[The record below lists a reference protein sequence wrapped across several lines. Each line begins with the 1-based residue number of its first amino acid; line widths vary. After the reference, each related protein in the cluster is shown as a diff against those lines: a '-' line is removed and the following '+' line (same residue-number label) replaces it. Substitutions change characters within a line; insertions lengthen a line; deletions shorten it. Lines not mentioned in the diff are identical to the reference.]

1 MKIEYLKNK
10 KNIIFLKLASQVIF
24 DNNNDFFETFSNS
37 IDKIEKEDNISGI
50 VLNLQN
56 NKSINR
62 SEVKKN
68 FIEKDPIACF
78 KRVESEK
85 SILRRFETLDFPKVA
100 IIDGSLYNLVFEL
113 ALCCNYRIALN
124 DKNQRFGFANINL
137 GLMPGKDGVVRMTRE
152 IGIEKTLDFLLFEKL
167 LNVKS
172 LIEKGVLQNSADSL
186 EELTSL
192 AESFINKNQKCKQPW
207 DIKGYKIPGG
217 ASYQNDN
224 TLIIADYSTR
234 IFKKNLRNWPVYEA
248 IISTVTE
255 GASLSF
261 ESASKIESRYYVE
274 LVTGD
279 VSKNLISTHFIQKSK
294 INSGYFRPK
303 NQLKKEFTK
312 IGVLGSGLMGH
323 GIAYVTAMAN
333 IEVVL
338 IDTIKDNLDKGLKR
352 IKNILS
358 FNVDKGL
365 IKKELADNIISK
377 VNPSQDYSQI
387 KDCDLILEAVFEE
400 RDIKAKVIKES
411 EKYMKKSAIF
421 ASNTSTISI
430 NELNRFTSSP
440 ENFIGIH
447 FFSPVDKMELVEI
460 IKTKKTS
467 IETLSYV
474 FDFIRKINK
483 TPIIVNDSPGFYTT
497 RVFEKYTC
505 EGLALLHEGY
515 PAHLI
520 ESTSKNA
527 GFPIGPLAVLDEINI
542 ELALKIR
549 KEIGSNLYSQKSENH
564 VEPWDEVLNFMVN
577 KAKRGGRSSGSGFY
591 EYPKSERK
599 YLWPDLHSHFA
610 IQFNKPNQQ
619 LLIDRLLFVQA
630 LETVR
635 CYEEGVIQSFDE
647 ANIGSIYGWGFPA
660 FRGGTLQFI
669 NDYGLVKF
677 KKRALELASKYGE
690 RYKPSKIIDR
700 MIESDEIFSQ

>member
-1 MKIEYLKNK
+1 MIQYSKNK
-10 KNIIFLKLASQVIF
+10 NNIIFLKLASQAIF
-24 DNNNDFFETFSNS
+24 DENNDFFESFSNC
-37 IDKIEKEDNISGI
+37 IDKIEKEGDINGI

-56 NKSINR
+56 NKSIN
-62 SEVKKN
+62 SYEVKKN
-68 FIEKDPIACF
+68 LEEKDPTNCF
-78 KRVESEK
+78 KKVEIEK

-100 IIDGSLYNLVFEL
+100 ILDGSIFNLIFEL

-124 DKNQRFGFANINL
+124 DNNQKFGFTHINL
-137 GLMPGKDGVVRMTRE
+137 GLMPGKGGMVRLTRE
-152 IGIEKTLDFLLFEKL
+152 IGIEQTLDFLLFEKSS
-167 LNVKS
+167 NVKS

-186 EELTSL
+186 DELTSL
-192 AESFINKNQKCKQPW
+192 AESFINKNQKYNQPW
-207 DIKGYKIPGG
+207 DVKDYKIPGG

-224 TLIIADYSTR
+224 PSIIADYSAR
-234 IFKKNLRNWPVYEA
+234 VFKKNLRNYPVYEA
-248 IISTVTE
+248 IISTITE

-261 ESASKIESRYYVE
+261 DSASKIESRYYVE

-279 VSKNLISTHFIQKSK
+279 VSKNLISAHFIQKGK

-303 NQLKKEFTK
+303 NQFKNEFTK

-323 GIAYVTAMAN
+323 GIAYVSAMAD

-338 IDTIKDNLDKGLKR
+338 IDTSKDNLDKGLKR

-358 FNVDKGL
+358 FNVEKGL
-365 IKKELADNIISK
+365 IEKELADDIFSK
-377 VNPSQDYSQI
+377 INPSQDYSQI
-387 KDCDLILEAVFEE
+387 KDCDLIIEAVFEE
-400 RDIKAKVIKES
+400 RDLKAKVIKES
-411 EKYMKKSAIF
+411 EKHMKKSAIF

-430 NELNRFTSSP
+430 NELNHFSSSP

-447 FFSPVDKMELVEI
+447 FFSPVDRMELVEI

-467 IETLSYV
+467 VETLSCVY
-474 FDFIRKINK
+474 DFIRKINK

-505 EGLALLHEGY
+505 EGLALLYEGY

-520 ESTSKNA
+520 ESTSKNV

-577 KAKRGGRSSGSGFY
+577 KIKRGGRSSGSGFY

-599 YLWPDLHSHFA
+599 YLWPDLHNHFV
-610 IQFNKPNQQ
+610 IQFNKPDQQ

-677 KKRALELASKYGE
+677 KKRALELASEYGE
-690 RYKPSKIIDR
+690 RYKPPKIIDR
-700 MIESDEIFSQ
+700 MIESDEIFS

>member
-1 MKIEYLKNK
+1 MIQYLKNK
-10 KNIIFLKLASQVIF
+10 NNIIFLKLASQAIF
-24 DNNNDFFETFSNS
+24 DENNDFFESFSNC
-37 IDKIEKEDNISGI
+37 IDKIEKEGDINGI

-56 NKSINR
+56 NKSIN
-62 SEVKKN
+62 SYEVKKN
-68 FIEKDPIACF
+68 LEEIDPVNCF
-78 KRVESEK
+78 KKVEIEK

-100 IIDGSLYNLVFEL
+100 ILDGSIFNLIFEL

-124 DKNQRFGFANINL
+124 DNNQKFGFTLINL
-137 GLMPGKDGVVRMTRE
+137 GLMPGKGGMVRLSRE
-152 IGIEKTLDFLLFEKL
+152 IGIEQTLDFLLFEKSS
-167 LNVKS
+167 NVKS
-172 LIEKGVLQNSADSL
+172 LIEKGLLQNSADSL

-192 AESFINKNQKCKQPW
+192 AESFINKNQKYNQPW
-207 DIKGYKIPGG
+207 DVKDYKIPGG
-217 ASYQNDN
+217 VSYQNDN
-224 TLIIADYSTR
+224 PNIIADYSAR
-234 IFKKNLRNWPVYEA
+234 IFKKNLRNYPVFEA

-261 ESASKIESRYYVE
+261 DSASKIESRYYVE

-279 VSKNLISTHFIQKSK
+279 VSKNLVSAHFIQKGK

-303 NQLKKEFTK
+303 NKFKNEFSK

-323 GIAYVTAMAN
+323 GIAYVSAMAD

-338 IDTIKDNLDKGLKR
+338 IDTSKDNLDKGLKR

-365 IKKELADNIISK
+365 IEKELADNIFSK
-377 VNPSQDYSQI
+377 VNPSLDFSQI
-387 KDCDLILEAVFEE
+387 KDCDLIIEAVFEE
-400 RDIKAKVIKES
+400 RDVKAKVIKES
-411 EKYMKKSAIF
+411 EKHMKKSAIF

-430 NELNRFTSSP
+430 NELNNFSSSP

-447 FFSPVDKMELVEI
+447 FFSPVDRMELVEI

-467 IETLSYV
+467 VETLSCV

-505 EGLALLHEGY
+505 EGLALLYEGY

-520 ESTSKNA
+520 ESTSKNV

-549 KEIGSNLYSQKSENH
+549 KEIGLNLYSQKSENH
-564 VEPWDEVLNFMVN
+564 VEPWDEVLNFMAN
-577 KAKRGGRSSGSGFY
+577 KVKRSGRSSGSGFY

-599 YLWPDLHSHFA
+599 YLWPDLHNHFV
-610 IQFNKPNQQ
+610 IQFNKPDQQ

-677 KKRALELASKYGE
+677 KKRALELASEYGE
-690 RYKPSKIIDR
+690 RFKPPKIIDR

>member
-1 MKIEYLKNK
+1 MIQYSKNK
-10 KNIIFLKLASQVIF
+10 NNIIFLKLASQAIF
-24 DNNNDFFETFSNS
+24 DENNDFFESFSNC
-37 IDKIEKEDNISGI
+37 IDKIEKEGDINGI

-56 NKSINR
+56 NKSIN
-62 SEVKKN
+62 SYEVKKN
-68 FIEKDPIACF
+68 LEEIDPANCF
-78 KRVESEK
+78 KKVEIEK

-100 IIDGSLYNLVFEL
+100 ILEGSVFNLIFEL

-124 DKNQRFGFANINL
+124 DNNQKFGFTNTNL
-137 GLMPGKDGVVRMTRE
+137 GLMPGKGGLVRLTRE
-152 IGIEKTLDFLLFEKL
+152 IGIEQTLDFLLFEKSS
-167 LNVKS
+167 NVKS
-172 LIEKGVLQNSADSL
+172 LVEKGVLQNSADSL
-186 EELTSL
+186 DKLTSL
-192 AESFINKNQKCKQPW
+192 AESFINKNQKYNQPW
-207 DIKGYKIPGG
+207 DVKDYKIPGG

-224 TLIIADYSTR
+224 PIIIADYSAR
-234 IFKKNLRNWPVYEA
+234 VFKKNLRNYPVYEA
-248 IISTVTE
+248 IISTVAE

-261 ESASKIESRYYVE
+261 DSASKIESRYYVE

-279 VSKNLISTHFIQKSK
+279 VSKNLVSAHFIQKGK

-303 NQLKKEFTK
+303 NKFKNEFTK
-312 IGVLGSGLMGH
+312 ICVLGSGLMGH
-323 GIAYVTAMAN
+323 GIAYVSAMAD

-338 IDTIKDNLDKGLKR
+338 MDTSKDNLDKGLKR

-358 FNVDKGL
+358 FKVEKGL
-365 IKKELADNIISK
+365 IEKELADDIFSK
-377 VNPSQDYSQI
+377 INPSLDYSQI
-387 KDCDLILEAVFEE
+387 KDCDLIIEAVFEE

-411 EKYMKKSAIF
+411 EKHMKKSAIF

-430 NELNRFTSSP
+430 NELNKFSSSP

-447 FFSPVDKMELVEI
+447 FFSPVDRMELVEI

-467 IETLSYV
+467 AKTLSCV

-505 EGLALLHEGY
+505 EGLALLYEGY

-520 ESTSKNA
+520 ESISKTV

-577 KAKRGGRSSGSGFY
+577 KAKRGGRSSGGGFY

-599 YLWPDLHSHFA
+599 YLWPDLHNHFV
-610 IQFNKPNQQ
+610 IQFNKPDQQ
-619 LLIDRLLFVQA
+619 LLIDRLLFIQA

-669 NDYGLVKF
+669 NDYGLAKF
-677 KKRALELASKYGE
+677 KKRALDLASKCGE
-690 RYKPSKIIDR
+690 RYKPPKIIDR
-700 MIESDEIFSQ
+700 MIESDEIFN

>member
-1 MKIEYLKNK
+1 VLIQYSKNK
-10 KNIIFLKLASQVIF
+10 NNIIFLKIAPQIIF
-24 DNNNDFFETFSNS
+24 DKNNDFFESFSNC
-37 IDKIEKEDNISGI
+37 IDKIEKEGVISGI
-50 VLNLQN
+50 VLNLNN
-56 NKSINR
+56 NKSVN
-62 SEVKKN
+62 SYEVKKN
-68 FIEKDPIACF
+68 FEEKDPTNCF
-78 KRVESEK
+78 KKVEIEK

-100 IIDGSLYNLVFEL
+100 ILDGSVFNLIFEL

-124 DKNQRFGFANINL
+124 AINQKFGFTNTNL
-137 GLMPGKDGVVRMTRE
+137 GIMPGKGGLVRLTRV
-152 IGIEKTLDFLLFEKL
+152 IGIEQTLDFLLFEKL
-167 LNVKS
+167 SNVKS
-172 LIEKGVLQNSADSL
+172 LVEKGVLQNSADSL

-192 AESFINKNQKCKQPW
+192 AEIFINKNQKCKQPW

-224 TLIIADYSTR
+224 PIIIADYSTR
-234 IFKKNLRNWPVYEA
+234 IFKKNLRNCPVYEA

-261 ESASKIESRYYVE
+261 DSASKIESRYYVE

-279 VSKNLISTHFIQKSK
+279 VSKNLVSAHFIQKGK

-303 NQLKKEFTK
+303 NQIKNEFTK
-312 IGVLGSGLMGH
+312 IAVLGSGLMGH
-323 GIAYVTAMAN
+323 GIAYVSAMAD

-338 IDTIKDNLDKGLKR
+338 IDTSKDNLDKGLKR

-365 IKKELADNIISK
+365 IETELADDIFSK
-377 VNPSQDYSQI
+377 VNPSLDYSQI
-387 KDCDLILEAVFEE
+387 KDCDLIIEAVFED
-400 RDIKAKVIKES
+400 RDIKAKAIKES

-430 NELNRFTSSP
+430 NELNHFSSNP

-447 FFSPVDKMELVEI
+447 FFSPVDRMELVEI

-467 IETLSYV
+467 AETLSYV

-505 EGLALLHEGY
+505 EGLALLYEGY
-515 PAHLI
+515 PAHLV
-520 ESTSKNA
+520 ETTSKNV

-549 KEIGSNLYSQKSENH
+549 KEIGSNLYNQKPEH
-564 VEPWDEVLNFMVN
+564 HLEPWDEVLNFMVN
-577 KAKRGGRSSGSGFY
+577 KAKRRGRSSGSGFY

-599 YLWPDLHSHFA
+599 YLWPDLHNHFV
-610 IQFNKPNQQ
+610 IQFNKPDQQ

-677 KKRALELASKYGE
+677 KKRALVLASKYGE
-690 RYKPSKIIDR
+690 RYKPPKIIDR

>member
-1 MKIEYLKNK
+1 MIEYSKNK
-10 KNIIFLKLASQVIF
+10 NNIIFLKLASHAIF
-24 DNNNDFFETFSNS
+24 DENNDFFEIFSNC
-37 IDKIEKEDNISGI
+37 IDKIEKERDVRGI

-56 NKSINR
+56 NKSIN
-62 SEVKKN
+62 SYEVKKT
-68 FIEKDPIACF
+68 FEEKDPTNCF
-78 KRVESEK
+78 KKVEIEK

-100 IIDGSLYNLVFEL
+100 ILEGSVFNLIFEL

-124 DKNQRFGFANINL
+124 DNNQKFGFTNTNL
-137 GLMPGKDGVVRMTRE
+137 GLMPGKGGLVRLTRE
-152 IGIEKTLDFLLFEKL
+152 IGIEQTLDFLLFEKSS
-167 LNVKS
+167 NVKS
-172 LIEKGVLQNSADSL
+172 LVERGVLQNSAYSL
-186 EELTSL
+186 DELTSL
-192 AESFINKNQKCKQPW
+192 AESFINKYQKYIQPW
-207 DIKGYKIPGG
+207 DVKDYKIPGG

-224 TLIIADYSTR
+224 PIIIADYSAR
-234 IFKKNLRNWPVYEA
+234 VFKKNLRNYPVYEA
-248 IISTVTE
+248 IISTVAE

-261 ESASKIESRYYVE
+261 DSASKIESRYYVE

-279 VSKNLISTHFIQKSK
+279 VSKNLVSAYCIQKGK

-303 NQLKKEFTK
+303 NKFKNEFTK
-312 IGVLGSGLMGH
+312 ICVLGSGLMGH
-323 GIAYVTAMAN
+323 GIAYVSAMAD

-338 IDTIKDNLDKGLKR
+338 MDTSKDNLDKGLKR

-358 FNVDKGL
+358 FNADKGL
-365 IKKELADNIISK
+365 IEKEFADAIFSK
-377 VNPSQDYSQI
+377 VHPSLDYSQI
-387 KDCDLILEAVFEE
+387 KDCDLIIEAVFEE

-411 EKYMKKSAIF
+411 EKHMKKSAIF

-430 NELNRFTSSP
+430 NELNKFSSSP

-447 FFSPVDKMELVEI
+447 FFSPVDRMELVEI

-467 IETLSYV
+467 AKTLSCV

-505 EGLALLHEGY
+505 EGLALLYEGY

-520 ESTSKNA
+520 ESISKIV

-549 KEIGSNLYSQKSENH
+549 KEIGSNLHIQKSENH
-564 VEPWDEVLNFMVN
+564 AEPWDEVLNFMVN
-577 KAKRGGRSSGSGFY
+577 KAKRGGRSSGGGFY

-599 YLWPDLHSHFA
+599 YLWPDLHNHFV
-610 IQFNKPNQQ
+610 IQFNKPDQQ
-619 LLIDRLLFVQA
+619 LLIDRLLFIQA

-669 NDYGLVKF
+669 NDYGLAKF
-677 KKRALELASKYGE
+677 KKRALDLASKCGE
-690 RYKPSKIIDR
+690 RYKPPKIIDR
-700 MIESDEIFSQ
+700 MIESDEIFN